1 MCKVF
6 CCNPVV
12 RNGNK
17 ETTDALIRAM
27 RDEALKR
34 GLVREVPIVTSLYK
48 TKNFKNPCLEGRSV
62 PYDTI
67 ALMYVHIEGF
77 DSDFCINQG
86 YILVLDICDTWY
98 AFSKAGWEKHKNDE
112 V

>member
-1 MCKVF
+1 MDMCKVF

-34 GLVREVPIVTSLYK
+34 GLVRDELIGFCNRFLR
-48 TKNFKNPCLEGRSV
+48 EGE
-62 PYDTI
+62 I
-67 ALMYVHIEGF
+67 KACIE
-77 DSDFCINQG
+77 
-86 YILVLDICDTWY
+86 
-98 AFSKAGWEKHKNDE
+98 H
-112 V
+112 

>member
-1 MCKVF
+1 MF

-34 GLVREVPIVTSLYK
+34 GLARDELIDFCNRFLIEGE
-48 TKNFKNPCLEGRSV
+48 TKACIEHLLDNFKR
-62 PYDTI
+62 Y
-67 ALMYVHIEGF
+67 
-77 DSDFCINQG
+77 FCF
-86 YILVLDICDTWY
+86 Y
-98 AFSKAGWEKHKNDE
+98 H
-112 V
+112 

>member
-1 MCKVF
+1 MF

-34 GLVREVPIVTSLYK
+34 GLVRDELI
-48 TKNFKNPCLEGRSV
+48 
-62 PYDTI
+62 
-67 ALMYVHIEGF
+67 
-77 DSDFCINQG
+77 DFCQD
-86 YILVLDICDTWY
+86 VMEKKD
-98 AFSKAGWEKHKNDE
+98 KAQPNRKKSTLIEE
-112 V
+112 

>member
-1 MCKVF
+1 MF

-34 GLVREVPIVTSLYK
+34 GLVRDELIDFCNQFIRDGENNACIEHLLD
-48 TKNFKNPCLEGRSV
+48 NFKR
-62 PYDTI
+62 YFWR
-67 ALMYVHIEGF
+67 Y
-77 DSDFCINQG
+77 
-86 YILVLDICDTWY
+86 Y
-98 AFSKAGWEKHKNDE
+98 
-112 V
+112 

>member
-1 MCKVF
+1 MF

-34 GLVREVPIVTSLYK
+34 GLVRDELI
-48 TKNFKNPCLEGRSV
+48 
-62 PYDTI
+62 
-67 ALMYVHIEGF
+67 
-77 DSDFCINQG
+77 DFCNQFIREG
-86 YILVLDICDTWY
+86 EI
-98 AFSKAGWEKHKNDE
+98 KACIEHFKRYFWRYH
-112 V
+112 

>member
-1 MCKVF
+1 MF

-34 GLVREVPIVTSLYK
+34 GLVRDDLIDFLQPIHKRGRNQSLY
-48 TKNFKNPCLEGRSV
+48 R
-62 PYDTI
+62 
-67 ALMYVHIEGF
+67 
-77 DSDFCINQG
+77 
-86 YILVLDICDTWY
+86 
-98 AFSKAGWEKHKNDE
+98 AFAR
-112 V
+112 